1 MKMSKDVIIKKVIDD
16 DSSYNFSDQTSNGN
30 LGKNY
35 QVRKQ
40 MSQNKILTAKS
51 PLREDS

>member
-1 MKMSKDVIIKKVIDD
+1 MKMSNDVIVKRKVID
-16 DSSYNFSDQTSNGN
+16 DSSYNFSDQTSNEN

-51 PLREDS
+51 PLPEDS